1 MRDLAVVWGPW
12 QCGIL
17 APCGLCDFLGSSPG
31 IMPNLG
37 STREWLVQFWGHAD
51 LLFLSHR
58 SPSHPVVTIKGA
70 VICEKVGWASAEF

>member
-1 MRDLAVVWGPW
+1 
-12 QCGIL
+12 
-17 APCGLCDFLGSSPG
+17 
-31 IMPNLG
+31 MPNLG
-37 STREWLVQFWGHAD
+37 STRQWLVQFWGHAD